1 MIANATFADLERA
14 IGRPITRHLARGP
27 GMRLYVREGAV
38 NVSVPRGLADAE
50 VISFLRSQ
58 IIWLR
63 KHLTKH
69 DTGKSKGAA
78 EFQLALSVDDR
89 VPIFGVRKTIALST
103 GGAPFVE
110 QPDSLTL
117 LARPGINQLST
128 ARKQLINALA
138 AIHTQALGQDIRLMS
153 EALGVSARRITIKP
167 MRTLWG
173 SLGPQ
178 NTMSVNFAL
187 VFAPRACT
195 TYIAAHELAHV
206 LERNHSKRF
215 WAHVQRAYPDY
226 ESVHHYLRKHHSFLM
241 RLQDSVLNTSGLL
254 DDGAGIKQQTL

>member
-1 MIANATFADLERA
+1 MIASTTFADLERA
-14 IGRPITRHLARGP
+14 IGRPITRHLARGR

-38 NVSVPRGLADAE
+38 NVSVPRGLAEAE
-50 VISFLRSQ
+50 VLSFVRRQ
-58 IIWLR
+58 IPWLR
-63 KHLTKH
+63 KHLAKH
-69 DTGKSKGAA
+69 DTGHSKGTA
-78 EFQLALSVDDR
+78 EFQLALNANDR
-89 VPIFGVRKTIALST
+89 VPIFGVSKMIELTPS
-103 GGAPFVE
+103 GAPFVD
-110 QPDSLTL
+110 QTDTLTL
-117 LARPGINQLST
+117 LARPGSNQLAA

-138 AIHTQALGQDIRLMS
+138 AIHTQAVGQDIRLMS

-206 LERNHSKRF
+206 LERNHGPRF

-226 ESVHHYLRKHHSFLM
+226 ETVHRYLRKHHSFLM
-241 RLQDSVLNTSGLL
+241 RLQDSVLNAAVGESE
-254 DDGAGIKQQTL
+254 